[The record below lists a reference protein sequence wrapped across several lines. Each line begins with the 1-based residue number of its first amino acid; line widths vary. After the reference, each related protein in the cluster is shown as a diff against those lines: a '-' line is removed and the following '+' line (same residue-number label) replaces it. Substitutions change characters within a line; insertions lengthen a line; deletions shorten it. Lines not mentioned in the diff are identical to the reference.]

1 MRYEIYLVKKNTSKK
16 NQSNYIKRLLN
27 DKKTKYFSKS
37 YSGDYAALIISSIC
51 PVAIDIEKK
60 KPLTHEQMDIFIS
73 FMFNYKDC
81 ISYSK
86 AQQENFF
93 KLWGIKEVYSK
104 YFGEGLYIDFKEI
117 SIEQDGLN
125 RYKVSY
131 KNKNQVT
138 VKIIEQNNYVVAY
151 ICNNFKGENKNGNKN
166 DKSSK
171 SVSFREK

>member
-1 MRYEIYLVKKNTSKK
+1 MGMKKLRSEIYLLEKNISKENQRIYFNQLIKCK
-16 NQSNYIKRLLN
+16 NPKF
-27 DKKTKYFSKS
+27 FSKS
-37 YSGDYAALIISSIC
+37 YSGNYAALITSSIC
-51 PVAIDIEKK
+51 PVSIDIEKK

-73 FMFNYKDC
+73 FMFNCKDC

-117 SIEQDGLN
+117 SIEQDELN

-131 KNKNQVT
+131 KNKNHVT
-138 VKIIEQNNYVVAY
+138 VKIVEQNNYVVAY
-151 ICNNFKGENKNGNKN
+151 ICNHFKGEK
-166 DKSSK
+166 
-171 SVSFREK
+171 